1 MAHRRTV
8 VVAWIVAVVG
18 IFAVSS
24 SVGKKT
30 ASSFTLPGTGSQ
42 QAVDLLQSK
51 FPAQAGDADQIVF
64 QAKAPPSDADH
75 STKAPPSGAADHSGH
90 TGTLTGAAE
99 RSAIEATLARVAHL
113 PHVTSVVSPYAAGQ
127 HAISRDGTIGFA
139 TVNFDE
145 RANALPVAAVDRV
158 ITTAE
163 SARSATLNV
172 QLGGQAIEQAQQA
185 SLGFATVV
193 GIAAAIL
200 ILLISFGSFSA
211 MGLPIAT
218 ALLGLGAGIGVIGL
232 ASHVIDMPSF
242 ASELALM
249 IGLGVGVDYALFIV
263 TRFRENYGSNGG
275 DVEQAVEAAIN
286 TSGRAVLFA
295 GITVVIA
302 LLGMFALGVSLLSG
316 AAVAAS
322 IGVVLVLSA
331 SLTLLPALLSL
342 IGRRVGEAG
351 GRRTVRFGRRRATP
365 ELRGATP
372 EPGRA
377 TPELRGATSELRGAI
392 PEPGRATP
400 ELRGAIPEPGR
411 ATPQPDPARP
421 AFWMRWVQRVQRRP
435 ALTAVAATA
444 LMLVL
449 AAPALGLRLA
459 SSDAGNDP
467 ANQTTRQ
474 AFDLLAKGFGP
485 GFNGPLQLAV
495 ALPRAHDTAALT
507 SLSHAVKSTPGV
519 VSVTPPELNRDGTA
533 AALVAYPSTSPQS
546 AQTSS
551 LVTHLRDSVIP
562 PVERSSGAG
571 VYVGGATAAQVDFS
585 HVLASKLPL
594 FIGVV
599 VALAALLL
607 LVVFRS
613 FVIPIQAALMNLLSI
628 GASLGI
634 IQAVFERGWLSGLFG
649 TQAGPI
655 DSFIPVLA
663 FAIVFGLSMDYEVF
677 LVSRVHEE
685 WLARRDPSAAVR
697 EGLARTGR
705 VITAAA
711 AVMVAVFGAFAI
723 SGDRVLAMFGLT
735 MASAV
740 FLDALVVR
748 MLLLPAVLQLLGRT
762 TWAMPRWLDRRLP
775 RIAIEAESPTPAPPA
790 RPSLEPAFEP
800 TS

>member
-1 MAHRRTV
+1 MVNVARWTMRHRRTV
-8 VVAWIVAVVG
+8 VVAWIVAAIG
-18 IFAVSS
+18 IFAVSN

-42 QAVDLLQSK
+42 QTVDLLQSH

-64 QAKAPPSDADH
+64 HANTGKLTDSADR
-75 STKAPPSGAADHSGH
+75 AGIA
-90 TGTLTGAAE
+90 
-99 RSAIEATLARVAHL
+99 ATLKRVAAL
-113 PHVTSVVSPYAAGQ
+113 PHVTSVVSPYAPGQ
-127 HAISRDGTIGFA
+127 HSISRDGTIGFA
-139 TVNFDE
+139 TVNFDQ
-145 RANALPVAAVDRV
+145 RANALPKAAVDSV

-163 SARSATLNV
+163 SARSATLDV
-172 QLGGQAIEQAQQA
+172 QLGGQGIEQAQQA

-193 GIAAAIL
+193 GIAAAIV

-218 ALLGLGAGIGVIGL
+218 ALLGLGAGIGVINL

-242 ASELALM
+242 ATELALM

-263 TRFRENYGSNGG
+263 TRFRENYRTNGG

-295 GITVVIA
+295 GATVVIA
-302 LLGMFALGVSLLSG
+302 LLGMFALGVSLLNG

-322 IGVVLVLSA
+322 IGVVLVMAA
-331 SLTLLPALLSL
+331 SLTLLPAFLSL
-342 IGRRVGEAG
+342 MGPRIGRV
-351 GRRTVRFGRRRATP
+351 GRRQAAREADGT
-365 ELRGATP
+365 
-372 EPGRA
+372 
-377 TPELRGATSELRGAI
+377 
-392 PEPGRATP
+392 
-400 ELRGAIPEPGR
+400 
-411 ATPQPDPARP
+411 RP
-421 AFWMRWVQRVQRRP
+421 AFWLRWVQRVQRRP
-435 ALTAVAATA
+435 AVTAIAATA
-444 LMLVL
+444 LMLAL

-467 ANQTTRQ
+467 AGQTTRQ

-485 GFNGPLQLAV
+485 GFNGPLQMAV
-495 ALPRAHDTAALT
+495 ALPRAHDSAALT
-507 SLSHAVKSTPGV
+507 ELTHTLSSTPGIA
-519 VSVTPPELNRDGTA
+519 SVPPPRLNAAGTTA
-533 AALVAYPSTSPQS
+533 AVVAYPTTSPQS
-546 AQTSS
+546 AQTSG
-551 LVTHLRDSVIP
+551 LVTRLRDTVIP
-562 PVERSSGAG
+562 PIERGTGAR

-585 HVLASKLPL
+585 HVLSSKLPL

-599 VALAALLL
+599 IAVAALLL
-607 LVVFRS
+607 LLVFRS
-613 FVIPIQAALMNLLSI
+613 LVIPVQAAVMNLLSI

-634 IQAVFERGWLSGLFG
+634 IQAVFERGWLGGLFG
-649 TQAGPI
+649 AQVGPI
-655 DSFIPVLA
+655 DAFIPVLA

-685 WLARRDPSAAVR
+685 WQARRDASAAVR

-740 FLDALVVR
+740 LLDAVVVR

-762 TWAMPRWLDRRLP
+762 TWALPRWLDRRLP
-775 RIAIEAESPTPAPPA
+775 RVAIEAEPGPKP
-790 RPSLEPAFEP
+790 RPSLEPAFEAG
-800 TS
+800 S

>member
-1 MAHRRTV
+1 MSNIARWTMRHRRIVAT
-8 VVAWIVAVVG
+8 AWIVAAVG
-18 IFAVSS
+18 VFAVSNA
-24 SVGKKT
+24 VGEKT
-30 ASSFTLPGTGSQ
+30 ASSFTLPGTNSQ
-42 QAVDLLQSK
+42 QAVDLLRSH

-64 QAKAPPSDADH
+64 HAK
-75 STKAPPSGAADHSGH
+75 SGKLTDAADRAGIDS
-90 TGTLTGAAE
+90 TLTRVE
-99 RSAIEATLARVAHL
+99 RLE
-113 PHVTSVVSPYAAGQ
+113 HVTSVVSPYAPGQ

-145 RANALPVAAVDRV
+145 RANAVPKAAVDSV
-158 ITTAE
+158 ISTAE
-163 SARSATLNV
+163 AARSTTLDV

-193 GIAAAIL
+193 GIAAAIV
-200 ILLISFGSFSA
+200 ILLISFGSFAA

-218 ALLGLGAGIGVIGL
+218 ALLGLGAGLGVINL
-232 ASHVIDMPSF
+232 ASHIVDMPSF

-263 TRFRENYGSNGG
+263 TRFRENYRANGG
-275 DVEQAVEAAIN
+275 DVEQAVEAALN

-295 GITVVIA
+295 GATVVIA
-302 LLGMFALGVSLLSG
+302 LLGMFALGVSLLNG
-316 AAVAAS
+316 AAVAAA
-322 IGVVLVLSA
+322 IGVVLVLAA

-342 IGRRVGEAG
+342 VGRRIGET
-351 GRRTVRFGRRRATP
+351 GRGQ
-365 ELRGATP
+365 RGTEA
-372 EPGRA
+372 EG
-377 TPELRGATSELRGAI
+377 
-392 PEPGRATP
+392 
-400 ELRGAIPEPGR
+400 
-411 ATPQPDPARP
+411 ARP
-421 AFWMRWVQRVQRRP
+421 GFWLRWVQRVQRRP
-435 ALTAVAATA
+435 ALTVIAATS

-474 AFDLLAKGFGP
+474 AYDLLAKGFGP
-485 GFNGPLQLAV
+485 GVNGPLQLAV
-495 ALPRAHDTAALT
+495 ALPQAHDSAALT
-507 SLSHAVKSTPGV
+507 ELGHALRTTPGV
-519 VSVTPPELNRDGTA
+519 ASVAPARLNPAGNTA
-533 AALVAYPSTSPQS
+533 SVVAYPTTSPQS

-562 PVERSSGAG
+562 AVERSTASR
-571 VYVGGATAAQVDFS
+571 VYVGGATASQVDFS
-585 HVLASKLPL
+585 HVLSSKLPL

-599 VALAALLL
+599 IALAALLL

-613 FVIPIQAALMNLLSI
+613 LVIPVQAAVMNLLSI
-628 GASLGI
+628 AASLGI
-634 IQAVFERGWLSGLFG
+634 VQAIFERGWLGA
-649 TQAGPI
+649 QAGPI
-655 DSFIPVLA
+655 DAFIPVLV

-685 WLARRDPSAAVR
+685 WQAQGDASVAIR

-723 SGDRVLAMFGLT
+723 SGDRILAMFGLA

-740 FLDALVVR
+740 LLDALVVR

-762 TWAMPRWLDRRLP
+762 TWTLPRWLDRRLP
-775 RIAIEAESPTPAPPA
+775 RVAIEPEAHPAS
-790 RPSLEPAFEP
+790 RPSLEPAFEVG
-800 TS
+800 S